1 MKKYIISAAALLF
14 CSQALAAPHL
24 FIGDN
29 VSVLAARS
37 AKVSIFSK
45 DVALTDG
52 TQKMVVKFDSP
63 VNPESVNNNR
73 GRVTSNPYI
82 LSFNASGNIDIQ
94 LSTGKPLDEKEA
106 SLMAQKPVFTL
117 TAGGKPVPFDIKILD
132 RDSLTV
138 FTDLSAIVNDD
149 GTIIPSP
156 ARSTSP
162 EATSISSYDQLSQL
176 QQLYLKADDSQKKAF
191 LKWALNPDESPN
203 DFYQNH

>member
-1 MKKYIISAAALLF
+1 MKKYIMSAATLLF

-45 DVALTDG
+45 DVMLTDG

-82 LSFNASGNIDIQ
+82 LSFNASGNTDIQ

-132 RDSLTV
+132 RDSITV

-149 GTIIPSP
+149 GTMIPSQ
-156 ARSTSP
+156 ARATAP
-162 EATSISSYDQLSQL
+162 EATSISSHDQLSQL

-191 LKWALNPDESPN
+191 LKWALNL
-203 DFYQNH
+203 

>member
-37 AKVSIFSK
+37 AKASIFSK

-191 LKWALNPDESPN
+191 LKWALNL
-203 DFYQNH
+203 

>member
-1 MKKYIISAAALLF
+1 
-14 CSQALAAPHL
+14 
-24 FIGDN
+24 
-29 VSVLAARS
+29 
-37 AKVSIFSK
+37 
-45 DVALTDG
+45 
-52 TQKMVVKFDSP
+52 
-63 VNPESVNNNR
+63 
-73 GRVTSNPYI
+73 
-82 LSFNASGNIDIQ
+82 
-94 LSTGKPLDEKEA
+94 
-106 SLMAQKPVFTL
+106 MAQKPVFTL

-191 LKWALNPDESPN
+191 LKWALNL
-203 DFYQNH
+203 